1 MVIDSLATEH
11 CAVCDADTGEGGA
24 FCHFYPEGRRVA
36 LCRPTCAE
44 QFMRG
49 SKQANGGNGPRDVLE
64 ELAQEKSWSF
74 WRS

>member
-1 MVIDSLATEH
+1 MVMDSPATEH

-36 LCRPTCAE
+36 LCGPTCAE
-44 QFMRG
+44 HFMRG
-49 SKQANGGNGPRDVLE
+49 GSLPMGDAPREFLK
-64 ELAQEKSWSF
+64 ELAQKSAWSF